1 MFGSANN
8 SDTIPPLNTIMA
20 CLIAIKIAPNID
32 ESSLVPYLQCV
43 DDLNRLLLEYQES
56 QDKIEKNKI
65 EINIRNLGESLDQ
78 IGGHKLME
86 LTCNYL
92 TPNYNLANKTERIWA
107 GIGGHWYP

>member
-1 MFGSANN
+1 MFGYANN

-32 ESSLVPYLQCV
+32 ESKLVPYLQCV
-43 DDLNRLLLEYQES
+43 DNLNRFLLEYQEL
-56 QDKIEKNKI
+56 QDNNEKNKI
-65 EINIRNLGESLDQ
+65 ETKIKQVGESLDE

-86 LTCNYL
+86 LTCTYL
-92 TPNYNLANKTERIWA
+92 TPNYDLAKKTERIWA